1 MLIHPSLIE
10 KAVLDTREYN
20 DEVAADVKRSFAYVG
35 PVTVTARAPQTPDAP
50 VCNELKLICRMSKP
64 YWTDEGQGA
73 EMWDAMRTW
82 LEAKA
87 LKVAATVENFNKSR
101 GEAGRQTVDYDR
113 VELDMKPYA
122 LGIACTQADTLPD
135 LVGCAQRLRELLA
148 AGVVPADAARVD
160 IPAAAS
166 LAEQVARAEQARQ
179 AAEQA
184 QAQGEEGAAEGENPQ
199 VGETGEA
206 AAAAQAEDAEAQDG
220 EGAGDAEQ
228 VAEQPA
234 EQAAAQPEG
243 AQGQADE
250 TAGEDGG
257 EGAAE
262 TAQPAAQPERLAHA
276 SDGLEQLDCTLWDV
290 TLADGSVRTLDSAAG
305 AWV

>member
-10 KAVLDTREYN
+10 KAVLDTREHN
-20 DEVAADVKRSFAYVG
+20 DEVAADIKRSFAYVG
-35 PVTVTARAPQTPDAP
+35 PVTVTARAPQGADAP
-50 VCNELKLICRMSKP
+50 VCNELRLICRMSKP

-73 EMWDAMRTW
+73 EMWQAMRTW

-113 VELDMKPYA
+113 VELDMKPYV

-135 LVGCAQRLRELLA
+135 LVGCAQRLRELLVG
-148 AGVVPADAARVD
+148 GVVPADAVRVD
-160 IPAAAS
+160 IPSAAS
-166 LAEQVARAEQARQ
+166 LDAQVQAAKAAAEAAK
-179 AAEQA
+179 AAEQDV
-184 QAQGEEGAAEGENPQ
+184 Q
-199 VGETGEA
+199 EA
-206 AAAAQAEDAEAQDG
+206 A
-220 EGAGDAEQ
+220 
-228 VAEQPA
+228 
-234 EQAAAQPEG
+234 
-243 AQGQADE
+243 
-250 TAGEDGG
+250 G

-262 TAQPAAQPERLAHA
+262 AGEAGEGEQPEADAPAAQPAADAEAADAPAAQPERLPHA

-290 TLADGSVRTLDSAAG
+290 TLADGSVRTLDSVAG

>member
-20 DEVAADVKRSFAYVG
+20 DEVAADIKRSFAYVG

-73 EMWDAMRTW
+73 EMWSAMRTW

-101 GEAGRQTVDYDR
+101 GEAGHQTVDYDR

-122 LGIACTQADTLPD
+122 LGIACTQADALPD

-148 AGVVPADAARVD
+148 AGVVPADAVRVD

-184 QAQGEEGAAEGENPQ
+184 QAQEAQGEEGAAEGENPQ
-199 VGETGEA
+199 VGEASE
-206 AAAAQAEDAEAQDG
+206 AEDAAQV
-220 EGAGDAEQ
+220 EC
-228 VAEQPA
+228 
-234 EQAAAQPEG
+234 AQPES

-250 TAGEDGG
+250 AAGEDGG
-257 EGAAE
+257 EGAGEAGRAVE
-262 TAQPAAQPERLAHA
+262 QPERLAHA
-276 SDGLEQLDCTLWDV
+276 SDGLEQIDCTLWDV

>member
-73 EMWDAMRTW
+73 EMWAAMRTW

-101 GEAGRQTVDYDR
+101 GEAGHQTVDYDR

-148 AGVVPADAARVD
+148 AGVVPADAVRVD

-166 LAEQVARAEQARQ
+166 LAEQVARAEQVRQ

-184 QAQGEEGAAEGENPQ
+184 QAQEAQGEEGAAEGENLQ
-199 VGETGEA
+199 VGEAGEAEA
-206 AAAAQAEDAEAQDG
+206 AAQTEDAQEQDG

-228 VAEQPA
+228 
-234 EQAAAQPEG
+234 
-243 AQGQADE
+243 
-250 TAGEDGG
+250 
-257 EGAAE
+257 AAE
-262 TAQPAAQPERLAHA
+262 QPAAQPARLAHA

>member
-10 KAVLDTREYN
+10 KAVLDTRENN
-20 DEVAADVKRSFAYVG
+20 DEVAADIKRSFAYVG
-35 PVTVTARAPQTPDAP
+35 PVTVTARAPQGPDAP
-50 VCNELKLICRMSKP
+50 VCNELRLICRMSKP

-73 EMWDAMRTW
+73 EMWQAMRTW

-113 VELDMKPYA
+113 VELDMKPYV

-135 LVGCAQRLRELLA
+135 LAGCAQRLRELLGTGA
-148 AGVVPADAARVD
+148 VPADAVRVD
-160 IPAAAS
+160 IPSAAS
-166 LAEQVARAEQARQ
+166 LDAQVQAAKAAAEAAK

-184 QAQGEEGAAEGENPQ
+184 AQGAA
-199 VGETGEA
+199 
-206 AAAAQAEDAEAQDG
+206 
-220 EGAGDAEQ
+220 
-228 VAEQPA
+228 
-234 EQAAAQPEG
+234 
-243 AQGQADE
+243 
-250 TAGEDGG
+250 G

-262 TAQPAAQPERLAHA
+262 VGEAGEGEQPEADAPADQPAAEAPESDAPAAQPERLPHA

-290 TLADGSVRTLDSAAG
+290 TLADGSVRTLDSVAG

>member
-73 EMWDAMRTW
+73 EMWAAMRTW

-101 GEAGRQTVDYDR
+101 GEAGHQTVDYDR

-135 LVGCAQRLRELLA
+135 LVGCAQRLRELLS
-148 AGVVPADAARVD
+148 AGVVPADAVRVD

-184 QAQGEEGAAEGENPQ
+184 QAHEAQGEEGAAEGENLQ
-199 VGETGEA
+199 VGEAGEAEA
-206 AAAAQAEDAEAQDG
+206 AAQPEGAEAQDG

-228 VAEQPA
+228 
-234 EQAAAQPEG
+234 
-243 AQGQADE
+243 
-250 TAGEDGG
+250 
-257 EGAAE
+257 
-262 TAQPAAQPERLAHA
+262 PAAQPERFAHA